1 MYLKTLIQ
9 LHCLW
14 FNSVF
19 TYVHLNS
26 EQTGDEC
33 LIMNMFTQYSYT
45 L

>member
-19 TYVHLNS
+19 TVHLNS